1 MAPALQAKL
10 LHVLQDAEFTKL
22 GSNKKITI
30 NVRVVTA
37 TNRDLEEML
46 VSGQFREDLY
56 YRLKVIEAV
65 VPPLR
70 ERRDEIPRLTDF
82 FTAKYSER
90 YNRPVRPLSDE
101 IRRLL
106 LGYGWPGNVRELE
119 NMIKRF
125 VILQDEEL
133 VKRELRTV
141 RTAPHPA
148 AAVSDTASLPLPQRP
163 PASADEEK
171 EDHRATDGTGT
182 DRPRLA
188 DVAREAALKAE
199 RTMIADALRRVQWN
213 RRKAAEMLGVSYKTL
228 LNKIKET
235 GLEPR

>member
-1 MAPALQAKL
+1 
-10 LHVLQDAEFTKL
+10 VLQDAEFTKL
-22 GSNKKITI
+22 GSNKKITVD
-30 NVRVVTA
+30 VRVVTA

-90 YNRPVRPLSDE
+90 YNRPVRPLSDD

-106 LGYGWPGNVRELE
+106 LDYGWPGNVRELE
-119 NMIKRF
+119 NMVKRF

-133 VKRELRTV
+133 VKRELRAV
-141 RTAPHPA
+141 RTTPHPPAASSA
-148 AAVSDTASLPLPQRP
+148 AAAPPLPERP
-163 PASADEEK
+163 AAIADEETR
-171 EDHRATDGTGT
+171 DDGATDGGTGT

-188 DVAREAALKAE
+188 DVARHAALTAE
-199 RTMIADALRRVQWN
+199 RTMILDALQRVQWN
-213 RRKAAEMLGVSYKTL
+213 RRKAAEILGVSYKTL
-228 LNKIKET
+228 LNKIKDT